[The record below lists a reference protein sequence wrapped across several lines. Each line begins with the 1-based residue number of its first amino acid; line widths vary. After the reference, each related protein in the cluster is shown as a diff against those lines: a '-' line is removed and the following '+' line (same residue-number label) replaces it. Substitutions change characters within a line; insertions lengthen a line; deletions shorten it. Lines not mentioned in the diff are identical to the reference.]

1 MRPIKNW
8 FVIPGE
14 TWHNIWSW
22 LSNVF
27 EKCFLLQCVLSVCED
42 VGIGEV
48 KEKSGEAGRLL
59 PHILTGRIISNRLR
73 CSEHIISN
81 RFQNALRLH
90 HQVCALILISQI
102 FSPAILKMFRARI
115 FGLYS
120 TNSCYTSMQ
129 QPVSNS
135 IDSVQLVPNYKN
147 RLKAGQAQI
156 LLNQI
161 RWWSRGYV
169 LTIYL

>member
-1 MRPIKNW
+1 M
-8 FVIPGE
+8 
-14 TWHNIWSW
+14 
-22 LSNVF
+22 
-27 EKCFLLQCVLSVCED
+27 LQCVLSVCED
-42 VGIGEV
+42 GGMCEV

-81 RFQNALRLH
+81 RFEKALRLH

-102 FSPAILKMFRARI
+102 FSPAISLIMFRARI
-115 FGLYS
+115 FASYS

-129 QPVSNS
+129 QPVLHS
-135 IDSVQLVPNYKN
+135 IDFIQLVPNYKN
-147 RLKAGQAQI
+147 RVKAGQAQI

-161 RWWSRGYV
+161 RWWSRGHV
-169 LTIYL
+169 WTMYL

>member
-1 MRPIKNW
+1 M
-8 FVIPGE
+8 
-14 TWHNIWSW
+14 
-22 LSNVF
+22 
-27 EKCFLLQCVLSVCED
+27 LQCVLSVCED

-161 RWWSRGYV
+161 RWWSRGHV
-169 LTIYL
+169 WTIYL

>member
-1 MRPIKNW
+1 M
-8 FVIPGE
+8 
-14 TWHNIWSW
+14 
-22 LSNVF
+22 
-27 EKCFLLQCVLSVCED
+27 LLCVLSVCED
-42 VGIGEV
+42 GGIGEV

-90 HQVCALILISQI
+90 LQVCALILISQI
-102 FSPAILKMFRARI
+102 FSPAISFKMFRARI
-115 FGLYS
+115 FALYS

-161 RWWSRGYV
+161 RWWSRGHV
-169 LTIYL
+169 WTIYL